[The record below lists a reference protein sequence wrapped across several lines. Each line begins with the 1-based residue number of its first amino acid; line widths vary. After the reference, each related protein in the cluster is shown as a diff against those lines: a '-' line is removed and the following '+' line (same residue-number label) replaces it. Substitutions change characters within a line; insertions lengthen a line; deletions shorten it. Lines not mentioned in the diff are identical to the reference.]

1 MRCHRGNLLRVYVSV
16 SVSFRAIVPSTNHSR
31 YPEIIDLHARNLVSV
46 LLSQDS
52 QDIQERLNEKLQSFT
67 NGQIPHAAH
76 AFSTL
81 LGILA
86 HYRASD
92 QPPDVGSPNLQA
104 KSKCTWVVGGN
115 CKISPH
121 QRSMNTAL
129 IRSMH
134 HGSFLDMEYRVRKRR
149 AGADQFAPLYISSTI
164 LLSRGIRSKL
174 DARKSLPTPIP
185 SALTDL
191 L

>member
-1 MRCHRGNLLRVYVSV
+1 MRCHRRNLLQVYVSV
-16 SVSFRAIVPSTNHSR
+16 GVSLRAIAPPTNHSR
-31 YPEIIDLHARNLVSV
+31 YPEIIDLHARNLASV

-52 QDIQERLNEKLQSFT
+52 QDVQERLNEKLQSFT

-86 HYRASD
+86 RYRASD
-92 QPPDVGSPNLQA
+92 QPPDVDSPNLQA
-104 KSKCTWVVGGN
+104 KLTCTWVVGGS

-121 QRSMNTAL
+121 RRFMNTAL

-149 AGADQFAPLYISSTI
+149 AGADQFAPIYISSTI
-164 LLSRGIRSKL
+164 LLSRGIGSKL
-174 DARKSLPTPIP
+174 DARKSLPTPTP